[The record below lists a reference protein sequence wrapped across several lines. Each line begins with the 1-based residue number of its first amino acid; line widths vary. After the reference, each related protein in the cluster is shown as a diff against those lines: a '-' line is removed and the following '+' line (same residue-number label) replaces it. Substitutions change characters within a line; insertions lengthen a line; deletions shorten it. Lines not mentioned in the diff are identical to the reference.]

1 MEDLANSFGG
11 ILLVLIAIALI
22 IFLCWF
28 FIFKVKHLKTP
39 EVYMVDGGVKTGKS
53 LVTVMLAV
61 KQYRKNVIKF
71 HIANWFIKLFNKTFW
86 RKNKRNL
93 KERPMLYSNMPLY
106 KVKYNKLT
114 LDIMLWKVRIPHK
127 SVVIIDEA
135 TLLADSMSGMVI
147 RGKKL
152 SEEQQRKFDD
162 INETLTLFLK
172 TFGHQTHGGSCF
184 YNSQQVIDL
193 HFAFKRCT
201 STYLFI
207 AKNRKYPFFCLVECR
222 ELIHD
227 ESGDITNVNRSDV
240 DDDNRPLFV
249 SKRWYKYYDR
259 FYLDV
264 LTKHLN
270 LMVDYEVKP
279 VQWRDKKE
287 LKEIITLGTYKRIQE
302 YNENQQKAQNKKEVK
317 QDEKK

>member
-1 MEDLANSFGG
+1 MDDLNLGA
-11 ILLVLIAIALI
+11 
-22 IFLCWF
+22 IFLFILILVTCIFLLYF

-61 KQYRKNVIKF
+61 KQYRKNVRKYY
-71 HIANWFIKLFNKTFW
+71 IANFFIKIFNKLFW
-86 RKNKRNL
+86 KNNPRKL
-93 KERPMLYSNMPLY
+93 QERPMLYSNMPLY
-106 KVKYNKLT
+106 KVKYNQLT

-147 RGKKL
+147 KGKKL
-152 SEEQQRKFDD
+152 NEEQQRKFDD

-172 TFGHQTHGGSCF
+172 TYGHQTHGGSCF

-201 STYLFI
+201 STYLFLS
-207 AKNRKYPFFCLVECR
+207 KNRKYPFFCLLDVR

-227 ESGDITNVNRSDV
+227 ESGDVTNVNRSDI
-240 DDDNRPLFV
+240 DDDNKPLFV

-264 LTKHLN
+264 LTKHLK
-270 LMVDYEVKP
+270 LMVDYDVKI
-279 VQWRDKKE
+279 VQPRDKKE
-287 LKEIITLGTYKRIQE
+287 LKEIITLGTYKRIKE
-302 YNENQQKAQNKKEVK
+302 YNESQQKPKEVK
-317 QDEKK
+317 QDEKKQCA